1 MSLVFKLILHNLE
14 EILLDNNPSSSQ
26 LEYNLTT
33 CTILNA
39 ILQGIIER
47 ALHFVIAML
56 LCVVHRLTLN
66 NEKKVTLMQKVHA
79 Y

>member
-1 MSLVFKLILHNLE
+1 MSENLHKLE

-26 LEYNLTT
+26 SEYNLTT
-33 CTILNA
+33 CTISNA

-47 ALHFVIAML
+47 ALHFLIAML
-56 LCVVHRLTLN
+56 LRVVHRLTLN
-66 NEKKVTLMQKVHA
+66 NDYEKKVTLMQKVHA